1 MKISLFLFLSRSQ
14 FKTFNIICFVVMWLH
29 ICKLDALFLIEGEG
43 LYPICGT
50 CEYPCTNGNKFV
62 WVCGSNITRLY
73 NQIFRVFIKWNFVI
87 YFRVLHIH
95 NLFCLYFKL
104 IMEWMQWLQFPA
116 QHFVMKVLHI
126 LVSNFLIL
134 EKFLLFL
141 LLALSICTIVLTE
154 NIF

>member
-1 MKISLFLFLSRSQ
+1 MPPFWLKVKVYIL
-14 FKTFNIICFVVMWLH
+14 FVVHVNIHVMA
-29 ICKLDALFLIEGEG
+29 I
-43 LYPICGT
+43 
-50 CEYPCTNGNKFV
+50 KFECV
-62 WVCGSNITRLY
+62 G
-73 NQIFRVFIKWNFVI
+73 QISQDYTTFRVFIKWNFVI

-141 LLALSICTIVLTE
+141 LLANKYMYHCTNWKHFLAAYLLWFVRMCSV
-154 NIF
+154 F